1 MVGGK
6 EGPIQLQAKA
16 LAWRPAGHMTCGSPT
31 ATGGKR
37 DHWDILQLLGI
48 KSALSITPGGKKE
61 RLKASLSQQ
70 RRIIPRWVHVCRRLS
85 QRAGIMS
92 GERELSGFTSSD
104 SLSRFNLWLLIPPLN
119 TDE

>member
-1 MVGGK
+1 MGGK
-6 EGPIQLQAKA
+6 EGSIQLQAKA

-104 SLSRFNLWLLIPPLN
+104 SLSGFNLRLLIPPLN